1 MSAPEANQERE
12 QLGKLWAQ
20 AVKRVRQRRG
30 LFGLLI
36 AQSRPVEIRG
46 NALVVDFACKEA
58 RICRQILEMPEYQ
71 RLLEEELERA
81 FRIPLRILA
90 ANGCSPEAAEEARS
104 GAPRAA

>member
-1 MSAPEANQERE
+1 MGE
-12 QLGKLWAQ
+12 LWAQ

-46 NALVVDFACKEA
+46 NALLVDFARKEA

-71 RLLEEELERA
+71 QLLEEELERA
-81 FRIPLRILA
+81 FQTPLHVLA
-90 ANGCSPEAAEEARS
+90 ADGCGPREAGEARP